1 MLLFIGLRESVTTG
15 ILGNPGRT
23 ALAGSWGIT
32 QVPPQMLVEKHVEEN
47 CSVRVDA
54 VG

>member
-23 ALAGSWGIT
+23 DPTGSWT
-32 QVPPQMLVEKHVEEN
+32 ALWRVPQVLVEQHVEDN
-47 CSVRVDA
+47 
-54 VG
+54 